1 MSETFRYPIKN
12 IGPYDDYFKIQV
24 LEYKAP
30 GLTLAGN
37 FIQNTSEEVIQPPG
51 SVITSLATVILPMP
65 QQIQDN
71 NATDWTPGTMN
82 PVQSALTSA
91 ASGAINAGSP
101 IDFFK
106 SLNGSLGRIFN
117 NISDQVKTAEGQA
130 AISGGIAQAA
140 ANAVL
145 GQGDINQTISR
156 AAGVV
161 FNQNVELL
169 FNGVN
174 LRPAYNFTFDMV
186 PRSQQESDTIKKII
200 RTFKKNMSA
209 QRTGARDEGGGL
221 FVKAPNVFKL
231 EYLSGG
237 KSHPFLH
244 KFKICAL
251 TQMNVNY
258 TGSGQ
263 YATYSDATPVHIQM
277 TLQFQELSPVYSGD
291 YDTPQG
297 KLGVGY

>member
-30 GLTLAGN
+30 GLNLAGN
-37 FIQNTSEEVIQPPG
+37 FTQNTSEEVIQPPG

-71 NATDWTPGTMN
+71 NATDWTAGTMN
-82 PVQSALTSA
+82 PIQSVLTSA
-91 ASGAINAGSP
+91 ASGAIQSGSP
-101 IDFFK
+101 IDFLK
-106 SLNGSLGRIFN
+106 SLKGSVGTLFN
-117 NISDQVKTAEGQA
+117 NISYTAKTVQGQSA
-130 AISGGIAQAA
+130 ASAGMGQLA
-140 ANAVL
+140 ANAIL

-156 AAGVV
+156 GAGVV

-186 PRSQQESDTIKKII
+186 PRSKNESEMIKKII
-200 RTFKKNMSA
+200 RTFKINMSA

-244 KFKICAL
+244 KFKISAL
-251 TQMNVNY
+251 TQMSVNY

-277 TLQFQELSPVYSGD
+277 TLQFQELSPVYAGD
-291 YDTPQG
+291 YDNPQG